1 MMCVRHCFKARAS
14 AYIFTMFRSRHH
26 LRVQQT
32 MGSSL
37 STPKDD
43 PQVQAHIQRLIAENP
58 VIAFTKITCPY
69 CASTKLILK
78 QKGVQHLCID
88 VDITCQ

>member
-1 MMCVRHCFKARAS
+1 MC
-14 AYIFTMFRSRHH
+14 RSRHH

-37 STPKDD
+37 STPKHEDD

-78 QKGVQHLCID
+78 QKGVQHLCVD